1 MSRKRRAILMLALPV
16 IVLALPVI
24 VIVASVTYKAASGFY
39 SYKGYICTHVLPRV
53 YGSPALQALTFHD
66 ASENLTVI
74 EGIPIPTTL
83 SPESFTNKRGAIGV
97 RITIHDGTVV
107 EAYHHLQDLKDVRG
121 WFASTDEG
129 TSTEVLRRYYGSW
142 ENVRDRFPTD
152 LDLLTGVFD
161 FTLPSYLRQ
170 GSASMSPPLGYYLL
184 PLFPPLKSYRSDIAL
199 NTVMALH
206 IHQSRTWYR
215 SVGSSAYFFVS
226 QTDKATELLYG
237 VVDGNIRG
245 AIILRDLNGPVD
257 LSVIKMLCSCI
268 DTAYTAEEME

>member
-1 MSRKRRAILMLALPV
+1 MLALPL
-16 IVLALPVI
+16 IVL
-24 VIVASVTYKAASGFY
+24 VASVIYKAASGFY
-39 SYKGYICTHVLPRV
+39 TYKGYMCTHVLPRV
-53 YGSPALQALTFHD
+53 YGSPALQALTLHEVPD
-66 ASENLTVI
+66 STAVI
-74 EGIPIPTTL
+74 DGMPIPSSWNPAL
-83 SPESFTNKRGAIGV
+83 FTNKIGAVGV
-97 RITIHDGTVV
+97 QLTPKDGVLL
-107 EAYHHLQDLKDVRG
+107 EAYHHLRNLNDVRD

-129 TSTEVLRRYYGSW
+129 VSTEVLRRYYGSW

-152 LDLLTGVFD
+152 LDLLDGVFD

-170 GSASMSPPLGYYLL
+170 GSASMSPPLGYCLL
-184 PLFPPLKSYRSDIAL
+184 PLFPPLKSYRSHLAL

-226 QTDKATELLYG
+226 QTEKATELLYG

-257 LSVIKMLCSCI
+257 LYAIRIICSCI
-268 DTAYTAEEME
+268 DSVLSVDEI